1 MKKNTLL
8 KNARLLDND
17 HGNVSYESDR
27 DKTVLNILKHY
38 HELKPEISG
47 FGFYFS
53 AKISH
58 PKIKL
63 CHFQP

>member
-1 MKKNTLL
+1 MEVQALKLFTANTTIME
-8 KNARLLDND
+8 
-17 HGNVSYESDR
+17 NVSYESDR